1 MNKFIGRSLGL
12 FTSFS
17 VFSMGLWAAN
27 NTDSAII
34 MILGIAAAMVG
45 TGMIAAVSTVIGKD
59 MDKRWN

>member
-1 MNKFIGRSLGL
+1 MNKVIGRSIGL
-12 FTSFS
+12 LASFS